1 MPWYAPKIDWDP
13 PDAVANTDLNEIGED
28 LVYLKAHADDITA
41 PVHGSTDA
49 ATVSTLVHRN
59 AAGNAK
65 MAAPLVA
72 TDIAILSTVTDH
84 SGLTNNP
91 HSVTAAQVG
100 LGSATNAA
108 CLPLAGGTMIGA
120 AIGGVA
126 TDYTTYRF
134 RNVALLAAAPGVG
147 DGSNGDV
154 AMVYV

>member
-13 PDAVANTDLNEIGED
+13 PDAVANTDLNEIGEN
-28 LVYLKAHADDITA
+28 LVYLKAHADDVTA

-49 ATVSTLVHRN
+49 ATASTIVHRD

-65 MAAPLVA
+65 MAAPLVP

-84 SGLTNNP
+84 SLLTNNP
-91 HSVTAAQVG
+91 HTVTKAQVG
-100 LGSATNAA
+100 LGSVTNDA
-108 CLPLAGGTMIGA
+108 CLPLAGGTMT
-120 AIGGVA
+120 GVA
-126 TDYTTYRF
+126 VGHVGTDYTTYRF

-154 AMVYV
+154 AFVYV